1 MISVQSVITVPSYFA
16 SPFFTLGEVLDG
28 WYQWRRIFS
37 LLANCEAG
45 VREHSRLY
53 KALITCLYRQLT
65 FDGGREDA
73 KESIADLFAPQAEST
88 EPAFL
93 PTMLSRLFGNIRS
106 NADDEGDDLLERS
119 EGLKKSLERKF
130 GVKFDSIEGDSIDDI
145 AWDTD
150 EAPVI
155 VN

>member
-1 MISVQSVITVPSYFA
+1 
-16 SPFFTLGEVLDG
+16 
-28 WYQWRRIFS
+28 
-37 LLANCEAG
+37 
-45 VREHSRLY
+45 
-53 KALITCLYRQLT
+53 
-65 FDGGREDA
+65 
-73 KESIADLFAPQAEST
+73 
-88 EPAFL
+88 
-93 PTMLSRLFGNIRS
+93 MLSRLFGNIRS
-106 NADDEGDDLLERS
+106 NANDEGDDLLERS